1 MLRSRESSKF
11 GLDRGEASVA
21 AAHTGEVDD
30 SPFGRL
36 CQRNLSPEA
45 GVDGLSCDL
54 RGAEDEDLL

>member
-11 GLDRGEASVA
+11 GFDRGEASVT
-21 AAHTGEVDD
+21 AAHAGEVDD
-30 SPFGRL
+30 RD
-36 CQRNLSPEA
+36 LSPEA